1 MKVGLV
7 VEGHGDVEAVP
18 ILLRRIAQRLQ
29 VPTLE
34 VHRPHRVPRSKLVK
48 GGEIERVVEL
58 LARQLGPGA
67 PVLVVVDADRDCPA
81 ELGPALRERAR
92 RARPDRE
99 IAVILANR
107 EFEAWLVAAA
117 ASLAGHRGL
126 PAHLSAPDHPEALL
140 GPKEWLARQM
150 PRGYSEILDQP
161 ALTSVMDLEQAEG
174 RAPSFAKL
182 VRDLGRVLATLP

>member
-1 MKVGLV
+1 MCAEDDRRTD
-7 VEGHGDVEAVP
+7 EGHGRGSQEAVGNTHSYVDLP
-18 ILLRRIAQRLQ
+18 PPALRRHAPQRSA
-29 VPTLE
+29 
-34 VHRPHRVPRSKLVK
+34 HD
-48 GGEIERVVEL
+48 G
-58 LARQLGPGA
+58 
-67 PVLVVVDADRDCPA
+67 DCPA

-99 IAVILANR
+99 IVVILANR
-107 EFEAWLVAAA
+107 EFEAWLLAAA

-126 PAHLSAPDHPEALL
+126 PAHLSARDHPEALL
-140 GPKEWLARQM
+140 APKEWLARQM

-182 VRDLGRVLATLP
+182 VHDLGRVLATLP